1 LIAYALRRL
10 LLLGPVLLV
19 VATLA
24 WLAVFVLPGD
34 PARLLAGQAA
44 DPAVLARV
52 RADWGL
58 DAPPLVQYGAYLRR
72 LAHLDLGRSY
82 VDRRPV
88 TTIVLE
94 HLPASLVLAFSAVAL
109 SLLLG
114 IITGTL
120 AALHRGTWIDA
131 TVLGGS
137 LLGLSTPVFWLG
149 LMLVLALASSR
160 GLGWFPVSGYGPV
173 AAPSFHV
180 MGFPVRL
187 PAPANLF
194 LPALTLALV
203 SAGSLARMTRSS
215 ILDVLGQDYVRAA
228 RGRGLSAWRVLGRH
242 ALRNALIP
250 VVTFAGLD
258 LAALAGGAIATESVF
273 AWPGLGKIVVRA
285 IHARDLPLV
294 EGGILAMT
302 TGFVLITLL
311 VDLSYGWIDP
321 RTRAR

>member
-1 LIAYALRRL
+1 MITYALRRL

-34 PARLLAGQAA
+34 PARLLAGQTS
-44 DPAVLARV
+44 DPEVIARV
-52 RADWGL
+52 RSDWGL
-58 DAPPLVQYGAYLRR
+58 DAPPLVQYGHYLSR

-88 TTIVLE
+88 TTILLE
-94 HLPASLVLAFSAVAL
+94 HLPASLVLAISAVTLAL
-109 SLLLG
+109 LIGLLC
-114 IITGTL
+114 GTL
-120 AALHRGTWIDA
+120 AAIHRGTWIDA

-149 LMLVLALASSR
+149 LMLVLAFSSSR
-160 GLGWFPVSGYGPV
+160 GLGLFPVSGYGP
-173 AAPSFHV
+173 AGAPSFHLL
-180 MGFPVRL
+180 GLPIRL
-187 PAPANLF
+187 PSPGNLF

-203 SAGSLARMTRSS
+203 SAGSLARMTRAA
-215 ILDVLGQDYVRAA
+215 ILDVLRQDFIQAA
-228 RGRGLSAWRVLGRH
+228 RGRGLSPWRVLGRH

-294 EGGILAMT
+294 EGSILAMT
-302 TGFVLITLL
+302 TGFVLVTLL

-321 RTRAR
+321 RTRKH